1 MTQAPLAN
9 SNNHQTSPEN
19 IFGICAWILLVPK
32 WEVFMTY
39 FNNAQLSSCFK
50 LTIPFSLIDF
60 FFNPL
65 TDVTTQNTWLTDC
78 WTPKTQFS
86 KYLYFFYYNKM
97 HQSLSLLPWK
107 LCIHVYTY
115 MQYIPDLK
123 NIIKKYYIIV
133 FICNKIK
140 LNSWYV
146 IRQMYNKLNTHV
158 NQVNNRPIQLYTV
171 QLYHNMWSRLTL
183 L

>member
-1 MTQAPLAN
+1 
-9 SNNHQTSPEN
+9 
-19 IFGICAWILLVPK
+19 
-32 WEVFMTY
+32 
-39 FNNAQLSSCFK
+39 
-50 LTIPFSLIDF
+50 
-60 FFNPL
+60 
-65 TDVTTQNTWLTDC
+65 
-78 WTPKTQFS
+78 
-86 KYLYFFYYNKM
+86 M

-107 LCIHVYTY
+107 LCIYTY

-158 NQVNNRPIQLYTV
+158 NQVNNKAYTAIYSTIIPQHVIKAYIIIDVYFRINLVAYLLKPSIQIEK
-171 QLYHNMWSRLTL
+171 L
-183 L
+183 LLVKAIRGRSHKIRCKVEKLA

>member
-1 MTQAPLAN
+1 M
-9 SNNHQTSPEN
+9 
-19 IFGICAWILLVPK
+19 
-32 WEVFMTY
+32 Y
-39 FNNAQLSSCFK
+39 
-50 LTIPFSLIDF
+50 
-60 FFNPL
+60 FFN
-65 TDVTTQNTWLTDC
+65 
-78 WTPKTQFS
+78 
-86 KYLYFFYYNKM
+86 YNKM

-107 LCIHVYTY
+107 LCIYTY

-158 NQVNNRPIQLYTV
+158 NQVNNKAYTAIYSTIIPQHVIKAYIIIDVYFRINLVAYLLKPSIQIEK
-171 QLYHNMWSRLTL
+171 L
-183 L
+183 LLVKAIRGRSHKIRCKVEKLA